1 MKALFNSLLGYFLTP
16 AGVLVMGALDASLV
30 FFLPLGIDV
39 VVIALAARR
48 PELFWMYALLA
59 TVGSLIGAGGTF
71 WLGRKVGQH
80 GLTRLIAPS
89 TLRRVEQRVTH
100 SAAVPVA
107 ALGIIPPPFP
117 FTAFV
122 LTSGAFG
129 LNPWAF
135 LGTLAGVRL
144 ARFLG
149 EAGLAAHYG
158 SGVLALMQSRTF
170 TIIVIALAV
179 AAIAGTIVSAVAVAR
194 ATRRDRQSRKRSSA
208 PTPP

>member
-1 MKALFNSLLGYFLTP
+1 
-16 AGVLVMGALDASLV
+16 
-30 FFLPLGIDV
+30 
-39 VVIALAARR
+39 
-48 PELFWMYALLA
+48 MYALLA

-149 EAGLAAHYG
+149 EAALAAHYG
-158 SGVLALMQSRTF
+158 NGVLALMQSRTF

-179 AAIAGTIVSAVAVAR
+179 AAIAGTVVSAVAVAR
-194 ATRRDRQSRKRSSA
+194 ATRRERQSRKRSSA